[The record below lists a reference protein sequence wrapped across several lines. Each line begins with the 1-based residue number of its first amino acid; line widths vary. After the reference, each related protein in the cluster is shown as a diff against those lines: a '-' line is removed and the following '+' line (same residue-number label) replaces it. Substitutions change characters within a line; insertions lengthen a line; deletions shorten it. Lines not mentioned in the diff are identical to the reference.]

1 MQGIFLLR
9 LCLAVALTLPT
20 AWAQDLG
27 KSDPKPQELA
37 TQIAAIEANAK
48 LVQDRIGVT
57 SGVDFNFTPESV
69 KWLDGFI
76 ERTRTGVTNPAGLT
90 QVLGSYF
97 GEAIRKRY
105 NCTWMRGGSL
115 ECDAGF
121 FVHPFNKV
129 SKQLANGSEDS
140 IYSLYENI
148 PALLAKHRDENT
160 GTKKR

>member
-1 MQGIFLLR
+1 M
-9 LCLAVALTLPT
+9 TLPT
-20 AWAQDLG
+20 AWAQGPVEHDQ
-27 KSDPKPQELA
+27 KPRQLA

-48 LVQDRIGVT
+48 LVQERIGVT

-97 GEAIRKRY
+97 GEAIRKQY
-105 NCTWMRGGSL
+105 NCTWMQGGSL
-115 ECDAGF
+115 ECEAGF

-129 SKQLANGSEDS
+129 AKQLANGSEDS

-148 PALLAKHRDENT
+148 PVLLAKHRDESAAP
-160 GTKKR
+160 KKR